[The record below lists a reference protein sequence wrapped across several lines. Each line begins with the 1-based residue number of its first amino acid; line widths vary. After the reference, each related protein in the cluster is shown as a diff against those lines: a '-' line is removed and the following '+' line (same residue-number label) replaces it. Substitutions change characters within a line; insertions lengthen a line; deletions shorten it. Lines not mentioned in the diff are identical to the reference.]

1 MAIEIRA
8 RYCWDGQAAHTGDPV
23 AVAIEGDR
31 IRRVALSPAAPG
43 PIPERVLDFGE
54 ATILPGLV
62 DMHTHFGISQKS
74 GDLRG
79 QMREAAVPHILA
91 GAVSLWE
98 DLEAGVTSAKL
109 NGDRD
114 FFDLQM
120 RDAIRRGLAEAP
132 RLFVSGRGIKSSRC
146 TGGMVATCI
155 ADTPEAVRGFVEENL
170 AAGVDW
176 VKLFA
181 SGRLF
186 GERQAILQ
194 PSLDPAQIA
203 VAAELAHAAGKP
215 ISVHCFGGAA
225 ADACLDAGVD
235 VIEHGSLLSE
245 TQLERMARQG
255 THLTPTVG
263 HLIHPEGSLA
273 HVPEGD
279 ERDDA
284 RRRIDEACATAA
296 MAFRLGVPIL
306 AGTDAMHGEL
316 AYELKT
322 LQGLGGTPH
331 VLLAAA
337 TAHAAAVL
345 GCAGEIGTVREGAL
359 ADLLVVRGDAT
370 RDVACLAEVLLVVQG
385 GRIIRRARSVRGNGS
400 RTLRA

>member
-1 MAIEIRA
+1 MTIEIRA
-8 RYCWDGQAAHTGDPV
+8 RYCWDGHAAQTGTPV
-23 AVAIEGDR
+23 AVTIEGER
-31 IRRVALSPAAPG
+31 IRRVTLNLPASGAAA
-43 PIPERVLDFGE
+43 ERVLDFGE

-62 DMHTHFGISQKS
+62 DMHTHFGISQKT
-74 GDLRG
+74 GDLRA
-79 QMREAAVPHILA
+79 QMREPAVPHILA

-120 RDAIRRGLAEAP
+120 RDAVRAGLAEAP
-132 RLFVSGRGIKSSRC
+132 RLFVSGKGIKSSPC
-146 TGGMVATCI
+146 TGGVVATCI
-155 ADTPEAVRGFVEENL
+155 ADTPEAVRRFVQENL

-186 GERQAILQ
+186 GERDAVLQ
-194 PSLDPAQIA
+194 PFLGPAEIA
-203 VAAELAHAAGKP
+203 GAAELAHAAGKP
-215 ISVHCFGGAA
+215 ISVHCFGGEA
-225 ADACLDAGVD
+225 ADACLDAKVD

-245 TQLERMARQG
+245 AQLERMARQG
-255 THLTPTVG
+255 TRLTPTVG

-273 HVPEGD
+273 HIPEGA
-279 ERDDA
+279 ERDAA

-296 MAFRLGVPIL
+296 LALRLGVPIL

-316 AYELKT
+316 VHELMS
-322 LQGLGGTPH
+322 LQELGGTPQA
-331 VLLAAA
+331 LLAAA
-337 TAHAAAVL
+337 TAHAAAAL
-345 GCAGEIGTVREGAL
+345 GCDGEIGVVREGAL

-370 RDVACLAEVLLVVQG
+370 RDVARLAEILLVVQG
-385 GRIIRRARSVRGNGS
+385 GRIVRRAGTSPS
-400 RTLRA
+400 YRTN